1 MTLEFLQRE
10 MTQAMKDKLSTKK
23 EVLSSVIGAIK
34 NAAIAKKCKD
44 NISEELINE
53 VLLKEKK
60 TLQEQI
66 DTCPKDRGEKL
77 CEFLYKLDILNM
89 YCPKLL
95 DNPEE
100 IKDIIAKELAA
111 ADIEPVKSN
120 KGIVMK
126 TLMPIFKKLNAD
138 MKIVNQVI
146 GEILK

>member
-1 MTLEFLQRE
+1 MTLEQLQKD
-10 MTQAMKDKLSTKK
+10 MIQAMKDKNPVKK
-23 EVLSSVIGAIK
+23 ETLSSAIGAIK

-44 NISEELINE
+44 NVPEELVNE

-66 DTCPKDRGEKL
+66 DTCPTDRFSTL
-77 CEFLYKLDILNM
+77 ALYKSKLQWIES

-95 DNPEE
+95 DDPEE
-100 IKDIIAKELAA
+100 IKNIILSELAA
-111 ADIEPVKSN
+111 ASIESVKAN
-120 KGIVMK
+120 KGAVMK
-126 TLMPIFKKLNAD
+126 TVMPQFKGKAD